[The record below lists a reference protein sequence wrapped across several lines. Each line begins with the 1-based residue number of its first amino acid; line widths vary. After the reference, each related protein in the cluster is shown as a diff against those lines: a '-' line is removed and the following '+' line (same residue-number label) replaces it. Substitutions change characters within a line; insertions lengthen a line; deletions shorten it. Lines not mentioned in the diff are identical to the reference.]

1 MAFLLTSFSIQI
13 CQGVSLGIQ
22 QTLQKKS
29 VGFIPWD
36 GITVGKDQ
44 IP

>member
-1 MAFLLTSFSIQI
+1 MNEIKKELFLF
-13 CQGVSLGIQ
+13 GIQ

-36 GITVGKDQ
+36 ENTVGKDR